1 MVHYFGNGLIVRHAV
16 IYISHY
22 SVEANLY
29 DFGAGLSGAC
39 NNTPVIAVFNW
50 HDVDIAVRITPSITY
65 ALYHA
70 GGILIVDA
78 KPLEGIAQLLAQ
90 RRLI

>member
-1 MVHYFGNGLIVRHAV
+1 
-16 IYISHY
+16 
-22 SVEANLY
+22 
-29 DFGAGLSGAC
+29 
-39 NNTPVIAVFNW
+39 
-50 HDVDIAVRITPSITY
+50 ITPSITY